1 MLLSVH
7 ISQTNH
13 FTISS
18 DFVKLFIAIVSF
30 VVIYFLSSQ
39 ILRNL
44 AKITQVIGLKLG
56 TYSTNKDYELQR
68 YVYQHPNSLLSK
80 FYTFINEQLLALG
93 FKRLGISV
101 VGYLLFWAV
110 IAVLAGTIV
119 GFLLSLG
126 VGITLLVWGCF
137 FFVFIIMTR
146 VMVAE
151 RMEKSTEDLRR
162 KAKP

>member
-56 TYSTNKDYELQR
+56 
-68 YVYQHPNSLLSK
+68 
-80 FYTFINEQLLALG
+80 I
-93 FKRLGISV
+93 
-101 VGYLLFWAV
+101 
-110 IAVLAGTIV
+110 
-119 GFLLSLG
+119 
-126 VGITLLVWGCF
+126 
-137 FFVFIIMTR
+137 
-146 VMVAE
+146 
-151 RMEKSTEDLRR
+151 
-162 KAKP
+162 